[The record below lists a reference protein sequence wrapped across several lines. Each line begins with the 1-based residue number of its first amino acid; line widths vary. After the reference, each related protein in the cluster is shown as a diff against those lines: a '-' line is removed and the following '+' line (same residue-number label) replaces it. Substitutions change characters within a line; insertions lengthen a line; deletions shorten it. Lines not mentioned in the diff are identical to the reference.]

1 MKTILTCLNTFTLS
15 RWSFSLNILPL
26 VRAPIASGHY
36 TKNIWQPMQREDF
49 DSLQDVRWKNLSPR
63 TGRKLSE
70 NDQRVWP
77 SFLNLD
83 GLCGRFTRLRAEGV
97 TVKLFTRFQTYA
109 GTCDGAYVFVFLN
122 RNAKHSIIQFPLIS
136 QS

>member
-1 MKTILTCLNTFTLS
+1 MT
-15 RWSFSLNILPL
+15 
-26 VRAPIASGHY
+26 
-36 TKNIWQPMQREDF
+36 
-49 DSLQDVRWKNLSPR
+49 
-63 TGRKLSE
+63 
-70 NDQRVWP
+70 WP

-97 TVKLFTRFQTYA
+97 TVKLFTGFQTYA

-136 QS
+136 QGSILFCKMSFVKYLVERLY

>member
-1 MKTILTCLNTFTLS
+1 MKTILT
-15 RWSFSLNILPL
+15 RLNIVTL
-26 VRAPIASGHY
+26 
-36 TKNIWQPMQREDF
+36 
-49 DSLQDVRWKNLSPR
+49 
-63 TGRKLSE
+63 
-70 NDQRVWP
+70 WP

-136 QS
+136 QGPINIVLQDEFCKIFS